1 MTNDQTMTQHQNPHV
16 GRIGAWRLG
25 IPWTLVI
32 GHWSLARRA
41 FTLLELL
48 IAVSIFAIVLAAI
61 NAVFY
66 SALRL
71 RNRSAAM
78 MDKSVPIELAL
89 ATIRRDL
96 LSIVPPGTN
105 LLFGPLQSTSRSN
118 LVAGAAGPAFYCS
131 SGLVDETSPWAEIQR
146 VTYAVLESTNRDQGK
161 DLVRYADRNLLAVTP
176 ESPPP
181 QRLLSGVRDLTFS
194 FYDGGQWREYWDTT
208 TDTNLPR
215 GIKVQIQLAAD
226 LNDPRA
232 VLPAPIQLVVPVLVS
247 SVTNVTTDASATE

>member
-1 MTNDQTMTQHQNPHV
+1 MSQFPNTDNDV
-16 GRIGAWRLG
+16 RSACAWDLG
-25 IPWTLVI
+25 IPWYLVFGI
-32 GHWSLARRA
+32 WSLRKGSRCSA

-89 ATIRRDL
+89 ATMRRDL
-96 LSIVPPGTN
+96 LNIVPPGTN

-118 LVAGAAGPAFYCS
+118 LVAGAAGPAFYCA
-131 SGLVDETSPWAEIQR
+131 SGIVDETSPWAEIQR
-146 VTYAVLESTNRDQGK
+146 VTYAVLESTNRSQGK

-176 ESPPP
+176 EPPPP
-181 QRLLSGVRDLTFS
+181 QRLLSGVRDMTFS
-194 FYDGGQWREYWDTT
+194 FYDGGQWRDYWDTT

-226 LNDPRA
+226 LNDSRA

-247 SVTNVTTDASATE
+247 SMTNTTTDASMTQ